1 MAANGCKW
9 MQMDAKGRKWLQIA
23 ANGCKLLNMAE
34 NGSKMP
40 QQYTVDVRQY
50 TIEMSPKQK
59 LHQN

>member
-1 MAANGCKW
+1 MAANCCKW
-9 MQMDAKGRKWLQIA
+9 LKMAEE
-23 ANGCKLLNMAE
+23 AE

-40 QQYTVDVRQY
+40 QQYTIDGRQY

>member
-9 MQMDAKGRKWLQIA
+9 MQMAT
-23 ANGCKLLNMAE
+23 NGCKQLKMAE

-40 QQYTVDVRQY
+40 QQYPVDGREK

-59 LHQN
+59 CHQN